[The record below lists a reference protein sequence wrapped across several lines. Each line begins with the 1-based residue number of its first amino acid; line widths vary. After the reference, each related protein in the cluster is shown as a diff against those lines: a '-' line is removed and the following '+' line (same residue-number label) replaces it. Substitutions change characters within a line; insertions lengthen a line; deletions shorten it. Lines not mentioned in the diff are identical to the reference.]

1 MVSVRAVC
9 SAQACLLFML
19 TVFCVRCMNQ
29 VVVVTGTV
37 YIFAGALFY
46 TDDLTILAPSADGLI
61 KMLGVCEE
69 FACSR
74 HVLFNPA
81 KTVNFNPANTV
92 NFSCSASFI
101 FCGQHLTMLD
111 SVVQP
116 VNELI

>member
-1 MVSVRAVC
+1 MVLTLLSSLLVMVSVRAVC
-9 SAQACLLFML
+9 STQACLLFML
-19 TVFCVRCMNQ
+19 TVFCVPCMNQ

-46 TDDLTILAPSADGLI
+46 ADDLMIWAPSADGLI
-61 KMLGVCEE
+61 KMLGECEE

-74 HVLFNPA
+74 HVRFSFNPA

-101 FCGQHLTMLD
+101 F
-111 SVVQP
+111 VVS
-116 VNELI
+116 I